1 MKTLCAFLL
10 FCFVGGLG
18 YAQTEHGFAKI
29 EHRLDYLLQNQ
40 DLFIKKRQDD
50 IEKLKSSLIHSSDQ
64 FKKNYQ
70 LLEAYK
76 KFQTDSA
83 LSYAL
88 NCKDLAVNLS
98 DSVKT
103 IIDLEVVWIYST
115 IGRYVEAEKL
125 LSNISRPLLPKG
137 LLAKYYDTYSAFYS
151 HYGQS
156 NNHTAYYNKSEL
168 YRDSL
173 LAVLNPNSSQYRISY
188 ATKVLFAGKRE
199 EAKTILLQLLDEN
212 KTAKD
217 RIATVAYLLGLIAKH
232 ENNAEK
238 QQYYYTVSVCA
249 DIETATRDNASL
261 QDLALTY
268 YELGDFDR
276 AFRLI
281 DKAIKDA
288 IACNTR
294 YRIIEG
300 TTFYPIINAAYQKK
314 IDSQNKKLMFNL
326 MLISVLSVILIVGLV
341 IIYRQVKRL
350 NKVKRE
356 LSRTNTQLQ
365 QLNEQV
371 SETNTQLSEAN
382 HIKEEYIAQ
391 FFDMCSSYIE
401 KMDSIRKHLLKKAT
415 TNQTKSLIE
424 QLKSTQ
430 MVEKEVADL
439 YHNFDQ
445 IFLNLYP
452 SFVEEFNALLKEDE
466 KILPKKG
473 ELLNTELRIFAL
485 IRLGIDDSIKIAS
498 FLRYSLRTVYNYR
511 TKVRNKA
518 SVSRSDFEDM
528 VKQIAVLER

>member
-1 MKTLCAFLL
+1 MRIVCAILL
-10 FCFVGGLG
+10 LCFVSSSG
-18 YAQTEHGFAKI
+18 YSQAKKTFGDL
-29 EHRLDYLLQNQ
+29 ERRLDDVLQNQ
-40 DLFIKKRQDD
+40 DLFVKKKQDD
-50 IEKLKSSLIHSSDQ
+50 IEKLKNSLRFASDQ
-64 FKKNYQ
+64 FDKSYQ
-70 LLEAYK
+70 LCGAYR

-83 LSYAL
+83 LRYAL
-88 NCKDLAVNLS
+88 NCKRLAVNLP
-98 DSVKT
+98 DSVKIT
-103 IIDLEVVWIYST
+103 IDLDVVWIYST
-115 IGRYVEAEKL
+115 VGRYVEAENL
-125 LSNISRPLLPKG
+125 LSQINRQSLPKG
-137 LLAKYYDTYSAFYS
+137 LLAKYYDTYSGFYS

-156 NNHTAYYNKSEL
+156 NNYTAYYNKSEL

-173 LAVLNPNSSQYRISY
+173 LAVLNPQSTKYRITY
-188 ATKVLFAGKRE
+188 ATKVLFAGKRK
-199 EAKTILLQLLDEN
+199 EAKDQLSQLLNDPE
-212 KTAKD
+212 TSKD
-217 RIATVAYLLGLIAKH
+217 QLATVAYLLGLVAKH
-232 ENNAEK
+232 ESDTE
-238 QQYYYTVSVCA
+238 QQRYYYTLSACN
-249 DIETATRDNASL
+249 DIESATRDNASL

-268 YELGDFDR
+268 YESGDFDR
-276 AFRLI
+276 AFKLI
-281 DKAIKDA
+281 EKAIKDA

-300 TTFYPIINAAYQKK
+300 TSFYPIINAAYQKK

-326 MLISVLSVILIVGLV
+326 ILISILSLVLIVGIIV
-341 IIYRQVKRL
+341 IYRQVKRL
-350 NKVKRE
+350 NRIKSE
-356 LSRTNTQLQ
+356 LSRTNIQLQ
-365 QLNEQV
+365 ELNTQV

-430 MVEKEVADL
+430 MVEKEVEEL
-439 YHNFDQ
+439 YYNFDQ

-452 SFVEEFNALLKEDE
+452 SFVEEFNALLKDEE

-518 SVSRSDFEDM
+518 AVSRADFEDM